1 MGFVKRKMVHSV
13 KAMNK
18 SAQALC
24 SQHYLALSAPRL
36 LVQRTGVLYDASA
49 AVSPKACDA
58 QSPGLSS
65 TAESPGRL
73 GRGSLGKVGAFS
85 GCPAP
90 GGAGGAAAPKLGLGR
105 RSGSTSTSPTF
116 SGQEAGRPRAFP
128 VVQLK
133 PAETSPRSHSLG
145 CQRPGGPKFSPFL
158 GGRPGLPG
166 TARTPAPG
174 AAREPLLRLPGS
186 AQPGLARP
194 LVLLLLPWSE
204 GKGVGF
210 QVLRGSSFLAQVSFL
225 NFSRNFP
232 QDDFFSSRIIF
243 K

>member
-1 MGFVKRKMVHSV
+1 MVHSV

-18 SAQALC
+18 SAQAPC

-36 LVQRTGVLYDASA
+36 LVQRTGVLSDASA

-133 PAETSPRSHSLG
+133 PAETSPHSHSLG

-174 AAREPLLRLPGS
+174 ATREPLLRLPGS